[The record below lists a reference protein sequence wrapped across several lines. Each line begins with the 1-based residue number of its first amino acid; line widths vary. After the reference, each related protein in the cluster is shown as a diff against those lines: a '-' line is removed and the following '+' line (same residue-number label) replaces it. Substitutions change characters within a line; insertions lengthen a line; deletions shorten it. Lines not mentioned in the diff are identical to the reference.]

1 MFISLLSYRIVGDN
15 VDHMTYAR
23 IQSKEQTN
31 KSVHWTHQF
40 AVMDRIQSDLTVPQ
54 KPQKKIKGIQLV
66 ELLPVQDVQQRLKSH
81 WAVLVSRVV
90 CKFLQPFK
98 HLEDVVV
105 HHIPHPYTAEMSKK
119 SASVSRYFTFP
130 LTLLSLFF
138 YLTHSTL
145 NPFSSILMD

>member
-1 MFISLLSYRIVGDN
+1 MGDN
-15 VDHMTYAR
+15 VDHMTYTR

-54 KPQKKIKGIQLV
+54 KKIKDIQLV
-66 ELLPVQDVQQRLKSH
+66 ELLPVQDVQQRIKSH

-130 LTLLSLFF
+130 LTLLSFF
-138 YLTHSTL
+138 FTSL
-145 NPFSSILMD
+145 ILH